1 LTAGVTTVGGQDRN
15 LIWEG
20 WTVPGHVARDGRAL
34 LLSKQDGSDPDY
46 SVVVS
51 RLDGSAPVKIG
62 QGRAQ
67 ELSPDGRWALSITPT
82 DPNRV
87 LLIPTG
93 AGESRAIDIGDLVPN
108 AAVFVPPGLTV
119 AVVGTRNGSAAGVV
133 VDVASG
139 RTSTIELGGRPF
151 NPRRFRGT
159 YTSPDG
165 SLLATMT
172 DDRKVL
178 AWPLPTGGP
187 GRELAALGENE
198 VFVGWTTDRA
208 RIQIAAWSG
217 PKARIDAL
225 DITTGRRTA
234 IREISIDDPA
244 GMLTVPDLYLS
255 ADSRTYVYGAARM
268 LSTLYLVTGL
278 R

>member
-1 LTAGVTTVGGQDRN
+1 M
-15 LIWEG
+15 
-20 WTVPGHVARDGRAL
+20 
-34 LLSKQDGSDPDY
+34 
-46 SVVVS
+46 
-51 RLDGSAPVKIG
+51 KIG

-67 ELSPDGRWALSITPT
+67 ELSPDGRWALSITPS

-93 AGESRAIDIGDLVPN
+93 AGEPRAIDIGDLVPS

-119 AVVGTRNGSAAGVV
+119 AVVGTRNDSAAGVV

-151 NPRRFRGT
+151 SPRRSRGT

-172 DDRKVL
+172 DDRRVL
-178 AWPLPTGGP
+178 AWPLPAGGP

-198 VFVGWTTDRA
+198 VFVGWTADRA
-208 RIQIAAWSG
+208 RIQVAAWSG

-234 IREISIDDPA
+234 IREITIDDPA

-255 ADSRTYVYGAARM
+255 ADSQTYVYGAARM